1 MGSLLRGVPAC
12 PRSPGWV
19 PCRRQH
25 GSIPP
30 CCTSPSPPNLGTVS
44 SKGSK
49 PSYEEMLVGAVTA
62 TPRHGSRVSPAGG
75 FRGVPRARGG
85 TSITVRGC
93 CRPPPASASGMVFP
107 APTSPRG
114 HPAHGLG
121 TGRGGETQTLAING
135 GTSALL
141 NAIAPVSHCLL
152 NTLKTT
158 GHFFLFFL
166 YHAVL
171 HAALSSKG
179 EANMFA
185 KHKQT
190 KYISL
195 LEAVIA
201 ARDLVSPIVSWFRKH
216 FAGCF
221 GAGCSSKRAPYD
233 NE

>member
-1 MGSLLRGVPAC
+1 MGSLLRGLPAC

-49 PSYEEMLVGAVTA
+49 PPYEEMLVGAVTA

-93 CRPPPASASGMVFP
+93 CRPPPASASGVVFP

-152 NTLKTT
+152 KHAEN
-158 GHFFLFFL
+158 HRPFLPLF
-166 YHAVL
+166 
-171 HAALSSKG
+171 
-179 EANMFA
+179 
-185 KHKQT
+185 
-190 KYISL
+190 SL
-195 LEAVIA
+195 PCCA
-201 ARDLVSPIVSWFRKH
+201 ARSIIFKGRSKH
-216 FAGCF
+216 VC
-221 GAGCSSKRAPYD
+221 
-233 NE
+233 